1 LDPGDIIHI
10 DYLQKGR
17 TINGENYDNILDQLN
32 EGLKKRL
39 LHLAKNKI
47 LFQKDNAHFVK
58 WATNCSPNSSILR
71 I

>member
-32 EGLKKRL
+32 EDLKKRG

-47 LFQKDNAHFVK
+47 LFHKDNAHMF
-58 WATNCSPNSSILR
+58 CLHGGIL
-71 I
+71 